1 MANFTRFTTFPIF
14 YHQSISF
21 LQKSQQILVRGGYI
35 VKFFNFL
42 ELFHTKGA
50 PNDPQWQIWPK
61 KWLRLGQNGQFWS
74 FCRFFPQERLGLTQN
89 GQFHPIHNFSHLFPP
104 KHLIFAEISK
114 IFISGGR
121 VHWQIFLSFST
132 FSNCFTPKGLQM
144 THNGKFGQKSVL
156 DLVKYGQFWSFCRF
170 FPQSD
175 VEIDSEWPISPNF

>member
-74 FCRFFPQERLGLTQN
+74 FCRFFPQREAG
-89 GQFHPIHNFSHLFPP
+89 
-104 KHLIFAEISK
+104 
-114 IFISGGR
+114 
-121 VHWQIFLSFST
+121 
-132 FSNCFTPKGLQM
+132 
-144 THNGKFGQKSVL
+144 
-156 DLVKYGQFWSFCRF
+156 
-170 FPQSD
+170 
-175 VEIDSEWPISPNF
+175 IDSEWPISPNSQLFPSFSTKASHFCRNLKNFHFWGEGTLANFFEFFNFFKLFYTKGSPNDPQWQIWPKKCLGFGQIWPILVILQVFPPK